1 MKPTLERAARALCRH
16 EGHPENIQFEGR
28 PMWESYLPQARAV
41 LEAITEP
48 DMAMVSAAADKA
60 KQIGGRG
67 FRRDIQGDDRGGD
80 RGVILPVHFSVDM
93 RN

>member
-1 MKPTLERAARALCRH
+1 MKPTFERAARALCCF

-41 LEAITEP
+41 LQAIEEP

-60 KQIGGRG
+60 KQIGA
-67 FRRDIQGDDRGGD
+67 GDFVGIYRAMIGAAIEG
-80 RGVILPVHFSVDM
+80 
-93 RN
+93 